1 MTEVIETKPYPTPDE
16 IAALAAEALDD
27 VKGKDIVNLDTRELT
42 SLFSRLV
49 VCTGDSNRQVK
60 ALARNVQDKVREAGA
75 EIISVEGEDTGEW
88 VLVDI
93 GDMVVHVMQPSVRAY
108 YNLEELWQA
117 TPAQRRK
124 QQAEQAAGE

>member
-1 MTEVIETKPYPTPDE
+1 MDIRKLQKIVVN
-16 IAALAAEALDD
+16 ALEDI
-27 VKGKDIVNLDTRELT
+27 KGKDIEVINTTKLT
-42 SLFSRLV
+42 SLFDRLV
-49 VCTGDSNRQVK
+49 IATGDSNRQVK
-60 ALARNVQDKVREAGA
+60 ALARNVQDKVREVGA
-75 EIISVEGEDTGEW
+75 EIISVEGEDSGEW

>member
-60 ALARNVQDKVREAGA
+60 ALANNVAVTLKGQGV
-75 EIISVEGEDTGEW
+75 
-88 VLVDI
+88 VLTTMDGRMAFNNQI
-93 GDMVVHVMQPSVRAY
+93 RTRM
-108 YNLEELWQA
+108 L
-117 TPAQRRK
+117 RK
-124 QQAEQAAGE
+124 QRQIQKQVYDRLFAGDREE

>member
-49 VCTGDSNRQVK
+49 VCTGDSNR
-60 ALARNVQDKVREAGA
+60 
-75 EIISVEGEDTGEW
+75 
-88 VLVDI
+88 
-93 GDMVVHVMQPSVRAY
+93 
-108 YNLEELWQA
+108 
-117 TPAQRRK
+117 
-124 QQAEQAAGE
+124 